1 MASYFSIPI
10 EYEMF
15 VFETVYGKY
24 LWNGTYFIWSL

>member
-15 VFETVYGKY
+15 VFQDG
-24 LWNGTYFIWSL
+24 LW